1 MLMFTKEILMENFI
15 FFLSTMRNI
24 LYKDVLRLME
34 FVTEFTY
41 LWGVKRVVLGLF
53 EKLNCIICEDNLVDC
68 KKASE
73 PLLILSNIVLWVK

>member
-1 MLMFTKEILMENFI
+1 
-15 FFLSTMRNI
+15 
-24 LYKDVLRLME
+24 ME
-34 FVTEFTY
+34 FLTEFTY

>member
-1 MLMFTKEILMENFI
+1 
-15 FFLSTMRNI
+15 MRNI
-24 LYKDVLRLME
+24 LYMDVLRLME
-34 FVTEFTY
+34 CLTDFSY
-41 LWGVKRVVLGLF
+41 LRRVKRVVLGLF